1 MNHFL
6 LSLGIF
12 LLSVAIHEYAHGLV
26 AFWFGDKT
34 AQYEGRLTLNP
45 LAHIDLFGT
54 IILPILL
61 LISHSPF
68 IFGWAKPVP
77 INYWG
82 LRKPKRDIIWVGL
95 AGPLAN
101 IIVAVVLSLI
111 IKLNLSLP
119 LFLLMLIVQ
128 AIVVNLI
135 LAIFNLLPIPPLDG
149 SRVAIGILPEKI
161 AKYYSHIEPYGILIL
176 IGLLYF
182 NLIDYIVW
190 PIVNIFLNILKL
202 NI

>member
-1 MNHFL
+1 MNFI

-12 LLSVAIHEYAHGLV
+12 LFSVVIHEYSHGLV
-26 AFWFGDKT
+26 AFWLGDKT
-34 AQYEGRLTLNP
+34 AKYEGRLTLNP
-45 LAHIDLFGT
+45 LAHIDPFGT
-54 IILPILL
+54 IILPIIL

-82 LRKPKRDIIWVGL
+82 LKRPKRDIIWVGL

-101 IIVAVVLSLI
+101 IILAVVLSLI
-111 IKLNLSLP
+111 IKLNLNLP
-119 LFLLMLIVQ
+119 LFIIIFMAQ

-135 LAIFNLLPIPPLDG
+135 LAVFNLLPIPPLDG
-149 SRVAIGILPEKI
+149 SRVAIGLLPEKI
-161 AKYYSHIEPYGILIL
+161 AKHYSYIEPYGILIL

-190 PIVNIFLNILKL
+190 PIINTFLTILK
-202 NI
+202 ITI